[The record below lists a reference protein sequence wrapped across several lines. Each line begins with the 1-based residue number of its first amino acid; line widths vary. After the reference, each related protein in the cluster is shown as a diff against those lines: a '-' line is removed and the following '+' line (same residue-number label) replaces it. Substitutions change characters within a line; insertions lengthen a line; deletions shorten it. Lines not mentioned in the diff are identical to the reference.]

1 MSLIPKLHGKALLKQ
16 QKEAVIKIIKWKRSM
31 GEHGGDVFSAVN
43 LKRGNSPI
51 RRGATKTFHLVRQFF
66 LSLSSHCLSYNRR
79 ERKIPSSYDLQRGKE
94 EEDDSWYQK
103 RDVAGEGR

>member
-16 QKEAVIKIIKWKRSM
+16 QKEAVIKIIKGKGRW
-31 GEHGGDVFSAVN
+31 GNGGDVFSAVN

-94 EEDDSWYQK
+94 DDDDSWYQK
-103 RDVAGEGR
+103 KDVAGEGR